1 MHAMKN
7 RIWMFLLALAMI
19 SVGCNEQNSTNSDTQ
34 TEQSGNQIGKEA
46 TEQGEALGNAQD
58 ENMPNTM
65 ATAAGLVTKTNLS
78 GKINGKIEASLE
90 LYQTGDVIRG
100 SITYKT
106 SGKPIL
112 VLGTEGE
119 NGTIFLRE
127 FLPDGKIT
135 GGMSGEFDGEKFS
148 GSWYGNDKDLKLE
161 MNVTNQMEDVEWPF
175 DVNGSVAGEYAYH
188 YPAESTGDPGA
199 AGTLKVKQSGNKVT
213 FSFDCIN
220 GPPAYSI
227 ATIEDTEGILNG
239 NTVEAKLPDLDC
251 AFTIRL
257 FKGFAMVHQKNG
269 YIDCGFGNG
278 AGIEGEYIKVR

>member
-1 MHAMKN
+1 
-7 RIWMFLLALAMI
+7 MFLLGLAMI
-19 SVGCNEQNSTNSDTQ
+19 AVGCNQQDNTNVDTQ
-34 TEQSGNQIGKEA
+34 TEQSGNQNGEEA
-46 TEQGEALGNAQD
+46 TERGEALGNAQD

-90 LYQTGDVIRG
+90 LYQAGDVIRG
-100 SITYKT
+100 SIIYKT

-119 NGTIFLRE
+119 NGSIFLRE
-127 FLPDGKIT
+127 FLPDGKIS
-135 GGMSGEFDGEKFS
+135 GGMSGEFNGEKFS
-148 GSWYGNDKDLKLE
+148 GSWYGNDKDLELE
-161 MNVTNQMEDVEWPF
+161 MNVTKQTEDVEWPF
-175 DVNGSVAGEYAYH
+175 DVTGSVAGEYAYH
-188 YPAESTGDPGA
+188 FPEESTGDPGA
-199 AGTLKVKQSGNKVT
+199 AGTLKVKQSGDKIT

-227 ATIEDTEGILNG
+227 ATVENTDGILEG

-251 AFTIRL
+251 EFTIQF

-269 YIDCGFGNG
+269 YLDCGFGNG